1 MTTFEQIVFGVAF
14 VVVLGGVVGIAPPM
28 AVIALLV
35 FAIIY
40 LFSGWFLLLPGK
52 GKTERWLPFLVS
64 YLISQTLV
72 VEIFGINQWPLKET
86 FSYVT
91 LIILLTTII
100 IFFLY
105 KKTISGKYP
114 FNEYMVRMIVC
125 FMFSGAPLWL

>member
-1 MTTFEQIVFGVAF
+1 MKTFEQILFGVAF
-14 VVVLGGVVGIAPPM
+14 LVVLGGVVGIAPPM